1 MQAIEELPFVFVDSL
16 DMHIK
21 HRRSVDLHF
30 VLCLQIGGELQLV
43 LLAKRNKRLMS
54 GAGIVKSTNMAW
66 SKLGSIY
73 RQRQVRR
80 EASEKVHFSFVFDSI
95 RLYPRTPHRI
105 A

>member
-66 SKLGSIY
+66 SKLGS
-73 RQRQVRR
+73 QVRR